1 MRSEMREIVAQE
13 ENNAILLR
21 RDIPHM
27 NRIVGLANMFRISIA
42 EDQVASNGDAIDE
55 FVQAFDDALGN
66 LSGALSRAQDG
77 DI

>member
-27 NRIVGLANMFRISIA
+27 NRIVGLANMFRVSIA
-42 EDQVASNGDAIDE
+42 EDQCASNGDAIDE

>member
-1 MRSEMREIVAQE
+1 MREIVAQE

-66 LSGALSRAQDG
+66 LSGALSRAQDS
-77 DI
+77 